1 MAGNGGINWQV
12 GVRVGRAKNEPAI
25 GGLDEMDERA
35 DAQLAADV
43 RTAAGGRRTS
53 QPSKFGT
60 TKCTRLYGST

>member
-25 GGLDEMDERA
+25 GGLDEMDE
-35 DAQLAADV
+35 LAADV